1 VDQPKWFDD
10 VRVGDA
16 VTLART
22 ITEADGALYIAATGD
37 FGPIHVDAEHAR
49 GTRFGERIAPGI
61 MIGAMATSVLTSE
74 LLGPLGV
81 SIEDT
86 FRFRG
91 PVRYGDTITLD
102 VRIARKF
109 DEKRVVEWTATA
121 VNQRGETVLEVQA
134 LAKFPRRLADGEAP
148 HPSAESPR

>member
-1 VDQPKWFDD
+1 MDKLKWFDD
-10 VRVGDA
+10 VAVGDT

-22 ITEADGALYIAATGD
+22 ITEADAALYIAATGD
-37 FGPIHVDAEHAR
+37 FGPVHVDAEHAR

-86 FRFRG
+86 FRFKG

-102 VRIARKF
+102 VRIARKWWSGRPPVSTSMARPSWKS
-109 DEKRVVEWTATA
+109 KRWRSSPGDPPTGAA
-121 VNQRGETVLEVQA
+121 
-134 LAKFPRRLADGEAP
+134 
-148 HPSAESPR
+148 HPSAEPLR